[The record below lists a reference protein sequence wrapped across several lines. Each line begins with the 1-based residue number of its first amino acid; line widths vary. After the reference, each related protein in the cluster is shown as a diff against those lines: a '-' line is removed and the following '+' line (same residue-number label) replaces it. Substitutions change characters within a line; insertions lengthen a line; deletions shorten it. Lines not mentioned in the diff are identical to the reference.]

1 MKAILPARLYRS
13 SRPGYSGSG
22 KVPVSMGEVQ
32 RWIESAQSLG
42 VVSII
47 CLLADEHLCLYP
59 DEDLLGIY
67 RTAGFEVRHIPV
79 TDHRRPPLDADQLE
93 AVFRAW
99 RELPKPVLI
108 HCSAGVD
115 RTGAAIAHIFNTA
128 DRDDSRPTH

>member
-1 MKAILPARLYRS
+1 MKVILPDRLYRS
-13 SRPGYSGSG
+13 ARPGYSGGG
-22 KVPVSMGEVQ
+22 KTPVGMGEVQ
-32 RWIESAQSLG
+32 RWIEFAQALG
-42 VVSII
+42 IVSII

>member
-1 MKAILPARLYRS
+1 
-13 SRPGYSGSG
+13 
-22 KVPVSMGEVQ
+22 MGEVQ